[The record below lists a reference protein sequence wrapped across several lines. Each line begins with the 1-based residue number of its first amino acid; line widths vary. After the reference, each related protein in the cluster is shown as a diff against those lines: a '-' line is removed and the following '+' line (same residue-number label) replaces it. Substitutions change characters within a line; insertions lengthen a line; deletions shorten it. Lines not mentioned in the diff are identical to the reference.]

1 MTGEQLHA
9 DVVTELFWDPKAG
22 SGAGRRPRT
31 PGKRRRSRASR
42 GRGRHTGQRS

>member
-22 SGAGRRPRT
+22 SGAGRRIPVSLPRT
-31 PGKRRRSRASR
+31 RRKMAAGSR
-42 GRGRHTGQRS
+42 

>member
-9 DVVTELFWDPKAG
+9 DVAELFWDPKAG

-31 PGKRRRSRASR
+31 PFTR
-42 GRGRHTGQRS
+42 